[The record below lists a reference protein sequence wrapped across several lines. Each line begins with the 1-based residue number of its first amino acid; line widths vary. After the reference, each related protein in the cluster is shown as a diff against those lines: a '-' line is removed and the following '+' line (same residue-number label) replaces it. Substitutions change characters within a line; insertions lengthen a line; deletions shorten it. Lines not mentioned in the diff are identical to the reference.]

1 LLEKTAKRNLQ
12 LDSLYNSDSLC
23 FVLSQTDT
31 EFEYK
36 NYIKQTPVLA
46 ESTVEDSKEIRRL
59 MDDIGAL
66 KRQRD
71 NTKKKHNEKKK
82 LAKKLSKE
90 TVDIKSRLD
99 ALSNSAGNLSHNRKR
114 TANETEAGE

>member
-1 LLEKTAKRNLQ
+1 MLEKTAKRNLQ

-36 NYIKQTPVLA
+36 NYIKQTPVLT
-46 ESTVEDSKEIRRL
+46 ESTAEDLKEIWRL
-59 MDDIGAL
+59 VGDIGAL
-66 KRQRD
+66 ERQRD
-71 NTKKKHNEKKK
+71 HTRKKHNEKKK

>member
-1 LLEKTAKRNLQ
+1 LLEKIAKRNLQ
-12 LDSLYNSDSLC
+12 LDGLYNSDSLC
-23 FVLSQTDT
+23 FVLSQTDK
-31 EFEYK
+31 EFNYK
-36 NYIKQTPVLA
+36 NYIKQTPVLN

-59 MDDIGAL
+59 MGDIGAL

-71 NTKKKHNEKKK
+71 NTKKKYNEKKK

>member
-36 NYIKQTPVLA
+36 NYIKQTPVLT
-46 ESTVEDSKEIRRL
+46 ESTAEDLKEIWRL
-59 MDDIGAL
+59 VGDIGAL
-66 KRQRD
+66 ERQRD
-71 NTKKKHNEKKK
+71 HTRKKHNEKKK

>member
-1 LLEKTAKRNLQ
+1 MQ
-12 LDSLYNSDSLC
+12 LDGLYNSDSLC
-23 FVLSQTDT
+23 FVLSQTDK
-31 EFEYK
+31 EFNYK
-36 NYIKQTPVLA
+36 NYIKQTPVLN

-59 MDDIGAL
+59 MGDIGAL

-71 NTKKKHNEKKK
+71 NTKKKYNEKKK

-99 ALSNSAGNLSHNRKR
+99 ALSNSAGNLPHNRKR